1 MDTRFYIARH
11 FWKDRE
17 NASWQIARQFPP
29 ELLEEIKAEYSSL
42 ESEQPEYRQYN
53 GGTVFFVYNEAEDI
67 YGRKITEIT
76 AATCGKRLQN
86 PGNVTTAVL
95 ERLHNRDQECLDID
109 LELGFD
115 PYEKDSIGPI
125 AGTKKGPAITSSALF
140 KIAAWA
146 AVVLILFGGWFFIQ
160 RSKYKSAEI
169 SQTGGGE
176 IQERTQTSANAQI
189 ADQSTNTARPESKLR
204 NKIVLKS
211 FCDKYNS
218 IKPVPPYIDKKCIQ
232 LYINEQCDQRQKR
245 QSYNKWLKKRN
256 SENIVDAT
264 CNGVKAVE
272 DISDVTRMLKK
283 QYGLSVKLIKDFF
296 DGK

>member
-1 MDTRFYIARH
+1 MKTNFYIARH
-11 FWKDRE
+11 YWKDRE

-29 ELLEEIKAEYSSL
+29 QLLEEIKAEYSSL

-53 GGTVFFVYNEAEDI
+53 GGTVFFVYEEAEDI

-76 AATCGKRLQN
+76 AATCGKPLQN

-115 PYEKDSIGPI
+115 PYKQNSARPI
-125 AGTKKGPAITSSALF
+125 ADTKKGHTITSSALF

-146 AVVLILFGGWFFIQ
+146 AVVLILLGGWFFIQ
-160 RSKYKSAEI
+160 RSKYKSVEI
-169 SQTGGGE
+169 SQTGGSE

-189 ADQSTNTARPESKLR
+189 ADQSTNTTLSESKPR
-204 NKIVLKS
+204 NKTVLNS

-218 IKPVPPYIDKKCIQ
+218 IKPVPPYIDKKCMQ

-256 SENIVDAT
+256 SENMADAT

-272 DISDVTRMLKK
+272 NISYATRMLKK
-283 QYGLSVKLIKDFF
+283 QYGLSAKLIKDFF

>member
-1 MDTRFYIARH
+1 MKTNFYIARH
-11 FWKDRE
+11 YWKDRE
-17 NASWQIARQFPP
+17 NASWQIAGQFPSQ
-29 ELLEEIKAEYSSL
+29 LLEEIKAEYSSL

-53 GGTVFFVYNEAEDI
+53 GGTVFFVYEEAEDI

-86 PGNVTTAVL
+86 PGNVTTEVL
-95 ERLHNRDQECLDID
+95 EMLHSRVQERLDFD

-115 PYEKDSIGPI
+115 PYKKDSPGPTANI
-125 AGTKKGPAITSSALF
+125 KKGSAITLSGLF
-140 KIAAWA
+140 KIVALAIF
-146 AVVLILFGGWFFIQ
+146 VLILLGGWFFIQ
-160 RSKYKSAEI
+160 RSKYKSIEI
-169 SQTGGGE
+169 SQTGGSE
-176 IQERTQTSANAQI
+176 RQERTQTSANAQI
-189 ADQSTNTARPESKLR
+189 TDQSANTARPESKPN
-204 NKIVLKS
+204 NKTVLKS

-218 IKPVPPYIDKKCIQ
+218 IKPVPPYIDKKCVQ

-256 SENIVDAT
+256 FENMADAT

-272 DISDVTRMLKK
+272 NISYVTLMLKK
-283 QYGLSVKLIKDFF
+283 QYGLSAKLIKDFF